1 MAMTPRDLTCREL
14 VDFLMAYLDDELDPP
29 ELASFEAHLAECDDC
44 LRYLQSYEATVRL
57 ERQAFETPDAPLP
70 DEVPQE
76 LVAAILD
83 ARRASR

>member
-29 ELASFEAHLAECDDC
+29 ALESFEAHLAECEDC

-76 LVAAILD
+76 LVAAILE